1 MANTTWT
8 CSAPGSME
16 SMATVW
22 PLFWQLSKLTLRTSM
37 TGSSKTSF
45 QLIEEKYLLLQDR
58 FKLRDD
64 LIRLQK
70 FILLWRMTLL
80 RLLVEESNVLSLDMQ
95 DGNRLVGVWLK
106 KRDYA
111 GKLKRK
117 AMVNAMLQAQ
127 HEEDRATWRS
137 KDSMKGPGVPW
148 GPETV
153 RTFGK
158 QWDRSDYVRF
168 LRPLI
173 PPARWLSD
181 VMKVKG

>member
-1 MANTTWT
+1 M
-8 CSAPGSME
+8 
-16 SMATVW
+16 VW
-22 PLFWQLSKLTLRTSM
+22 HLFWQLSKLTLRTSM

-80 RLLVEESNVLSLDMQ
+80 RLLVEESNVQALDMR

-117 AMVNAMLQAQ
+117 ELARQALQKA
-127 HEEDRATWRS
+127 HEEARESGDR
-137 KDSMKGPGVPW
+137 PPW
-148 GPETV
+148 GPTTV
-153 RTFGK
+153 KPTGGR
-158 QWDRSDYVRF
+158 WDRADYVSIDP
-168 LRPLI
+168 PLY
-173 PPARWLSD
+173 PPSNWLEACQ
-181 VMKVKG
+181 VAN